1 MSPIVL
7 LLLLPLVPGD
17 PGAGEQDKRKRI
29 QELMTRADQENRKG
43 NAAESNRCLAE
54 AWALTAEVYFE
65 EGKVTAS
72 NEAWA
77 QAKRYGW
84 TGEAPVEKAR
94 RTPSAPATE
103 APRSVEDPS
112 RRNGLPPPRQ
122 EGPVARPER
131 APAARKPKDPWPY
144 LAMGP
149 YHGPRN
155 NCWSGLLNT
164 PPLEEA
170 LVLPPG
176 AWLGR
181 VMLDISSADWS
192 SSGEGGESSFNA
204 AYVTQ
209 SLEVD
214 YGLSDQ
220 LMAGLRLTT
229 GELGQG
235 GDNLIRVWEGGRQ
248 VVPTGERAFGF
259 ESLVAR
265 GKFTG
270 SAGFADFGLLAEV
283 KFPLAKEEDFL
294 STASI
299 DIGLSGILTKRW
311 KDVTVTLNLGF
322 VFPAGDAGLFNE
334 GDGLDPYFHGG
345 LAAALKVHE
354 TLALLAQFEFNT
366 GAFGELQA
374 LDGLTVMTVSAGAR
388 YRLTKAAFLSG
399 QLGTG
404 LSEESGGL
412 FLSSGLDVVF

>member
-1 MSPIVL
+1 MSSIVL
-7 LLLLPLVPGD
+7 LFLRSAMPGD
-17 PGAGEQDKRKRI
+17 PAAAEQDKRKRV
-29 QELMTRADQENRKG
+29 QELFTRADQENRKG
-43 NAAESNRCLAE
+43 NVAEMNRCLAE
-54 AWALTAEVYFE
+54 AWAITAEVYFE

-72 NEAWA
+72 NEAWT

-84 TGEAPVEKAR
+84 AGEAPVEKAR
-94 RTPSAPATE
+94 RAPSAPAPQ
-103 APRSVEDPS
+103 APRAEEP
-112 RRNGLPPPRQ
+112 RRPTNGTARQ
-122 EGPVARPER
+122 EGPTPRPER
-131 APAARKPKDPWPY
+131 PSAVRGKPKDPWPY

-170 LVLPPG
+170 LVLPAG
-176 AWLGR
+176 AWLVRG
-181 VMLDISSADWS
+181 MLDISSADWS
-192 SSGEGGESSFNA
+192 SSGEGGESAFNA
-204 AYVTQ
+204 AFLTQ

-214 YGLSDQ
+214 YGISDQ
-220 LMAGLRLTT
+220 LLAGLRLTT
-229 GELGQG
+229 GEVGQG

-248 VVPTGERAFGF
+248 VVPSGERAFGF

-270 SAGFADFGLLAEV
+270 SAGFADFGVLAEI
-283 KFPLAKEEDFL
+283 KFPLASDEDFL
-294 STASI
+294 STDSI

-311 KDVTVTLNLGF
+311 KDFTLTLNAGL
-322 VFPAGDAGLFNE
+322 VLPVGDAGLFSE

-354 TLALLAQFEFNT
+354 RLALLAQFEFNT
-366 GAFGELQA
+366 GAFGELSV
-374 LDGLTVMTVSAGAR
+374 LDGLTVLTVSAGAR
-388 YRLTKAAFLSG
+388 YKLTASAFLSG

-404 LSEESGGL
+404 LTEESGDL